1 MGPAD
6 GILTPDEQCSSV
18 RVPTLLLSRAHSIV
32 GEALWKLTVLRTHL
46 HRPASAGQGW
56 VHLPQSPMLW
66 GWSWRPLS
74 RVLDSEYFCPW
85 AWARTGTWS
94 PGIMGKALGVRQE
107 EWHHP
112 EAEVHHALFMLEL
125 TDVGTLVSAWGQ
137 QPCVNHAELFHVA
150 LNGWGHSHSLRFL
163 CGPRGLLGP

>member
-1 MGPAD
+1 MSCVPRSESQ
-6 GILTPDEQCSSV
+6 LFSCH
-18 RVPTLLLSRAHSIV
+18 VPTSIV

-46 HRPASAGQGW
+46 HRPASVGQGW
-56 VHLPQSPMLW
+56 VHLPQRPMLW
-66 GWSWRPLS
+66 WWSWRPLS

-94 PGIMGKALGVRQE
+94 PGIMVKALGVRQE

-125 TDVGTLVSAWGQ
+125 TDVETLVSEREDNS
-137 QPCVNHAELFHVA
+137 PCVNRAELFHVV
-150 LNGWGHSHSLRFL
+150 LNGWGRSHILRFL